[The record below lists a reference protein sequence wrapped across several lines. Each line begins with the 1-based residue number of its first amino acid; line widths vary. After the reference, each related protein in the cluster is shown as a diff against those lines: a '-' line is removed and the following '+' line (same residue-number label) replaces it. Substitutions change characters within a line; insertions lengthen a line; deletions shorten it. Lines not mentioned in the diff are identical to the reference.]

1 VSDLSR
7 LRKFQDDEYRVSYL
21 DSHVK
26 GSIAYQIRGLREKLG
41 LTQAQ
46 FGALVGMP
54 QTVISRLESGEGGG
68 ININTLLKIANG
80 LKIGLAVGFCNFE
93 SILKSDVS
101 PAALQVENVNETIGR
116 LLAEATNSAA
126 KPAAVAARRATNQ
139 TEIQGSSIWLTK
151 PQATQQ
157 QIQVFPAS
165 GTPNLESFIAMPA
178 SPAWGL
184 STSP

>member
-1 VSDLSR
+1 MNKI
-7 LRKFQDDEYRVSYL
+7 RKFADDDYRVAYL

-26 GSIAYQIRGLREKLG
+26 GNIAYQIQTLREKLG
-41 LTQAQ
+41 LNQTE

-54 QTVISRLESGEGGG
+54 QAVISRLENAEGGG
-68 ININTLLKIANG
+68 VNINTLLKIANG
-80 LKIGLAVGFCNFE
+80 LKIGLAVAFCNFE
-93 SILKSDVS
+93 TILKAEVS

-126 KPAAVAARRATNQ
+126 KPVAIAARRATNQ

-151 PQATQQ
+151 PQSTQQ

-165 GTPNLESFIAMPA
+165 GTPNFESFIATPP
-178 SPAWGL
+178 SQPWDL